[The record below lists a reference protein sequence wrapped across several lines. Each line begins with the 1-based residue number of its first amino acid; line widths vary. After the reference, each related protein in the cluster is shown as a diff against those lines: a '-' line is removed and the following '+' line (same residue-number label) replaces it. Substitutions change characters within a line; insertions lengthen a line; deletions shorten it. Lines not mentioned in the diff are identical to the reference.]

1 MQIFICLYSIEHC
14 SSYTRV
20 KIFLIKNSKFER
32 LLERHI
38 SDINILLPQ
47 TISPAVSPQKL
58 ERSLSTSLSP
68 RRLEL
73 KSPMEEKSPV
83 KIPPKEEDM
92 DMSSSSSSDED
103 SDEGTNVKYQPP
115 VIKLSPP
122 PKRFLWIVLF

>member
-1 MQIFICLYSIEHC
+1 MSDMVDSIAED
-14 SSYTRV
+14 REW
-20 KIFLIKNSKFER
+20 IE
-32 LLERHI
+32 
-38 SDINILLPQ
+38 
-47 TISPAVSPQKL
+47 TISPTVSPQKL

-103 SDEGTNVKYQPP
+103 SDEGTNVKYQSP

-122 PKRFLWIVLF
+122 PKRRVNLLKDLPLLLVL